1 MAWDDIPDWAFDV
14 SKEIMQ
20 AVNVKD
26 PETFFH
32 CIRVSRDA
40 RLLSEAAGLNEYES
54 RVVEFAGL
62 FHDAG
67 KIAVPD
73 EILFKPAKLTDAEF
87 KVMQS
92 HPVKSAQLLEPL
104 KQIGFFGAL
113 LPGVLHH
120 HERVDGKGYPYGL
133 EGDGIPLAA
142 RIILIVDTF
151 DAMTATRAY
160 RKGLAPEIAFKEL
173 QDFAGRQ
180 FDPHLVRI
188 FLRAKPLWSDR
199 ERDVAEEMRTT
210 VFKQAA

>member
-1 MAWDDIPDWAFDV
+1 MAWDDIPEWAFDV

-20 AVNVKD
+20 TVNLKD

-32 CIRVSRDA
+32 CVRVSRDA
-40 RLLSEAAGLNEYES
+40 RLLSEAAGLNDYEA

-67 KIAVPD
+67 KVSVPD
-73 EILFKPAKLTDAEF
+73 EILLKPSKLTDAEF
-87 KVMQS
+87 KIMQS

-104 KQIGFFGAL
+104 QKIEFFKAL
-113 LPGVLHH
+113 VPGVLHH
-120 HERVDGKGYPYGL
+120 HERIDGRGYPFGL
-133 EGDGIPLAA
+133 DGDKIPLAA

-160 RKGLAPEIAFKEL
+160 RKGLPPDVAFREL

-180 FDPHLVRI
+180 FDPQLVKI
-188 FLRAKPLWSDR
+188 FLQAKPLWVDR
-199 ERDVAEEMRTT
+199 EKDVAQEMQAT
-210 VFKQAA
+210 VLKSVA